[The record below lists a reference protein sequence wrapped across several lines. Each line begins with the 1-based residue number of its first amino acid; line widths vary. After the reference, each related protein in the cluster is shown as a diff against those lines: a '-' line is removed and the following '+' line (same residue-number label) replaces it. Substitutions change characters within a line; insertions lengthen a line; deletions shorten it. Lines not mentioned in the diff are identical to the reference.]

1 MGARRALAPK
11 ARTGRALRM
20 LKAATSEPRPTSAT
34 RSSGM
39 RLSWHGRLVVALLM
53 LPGVAAALFSLYLPN
68 SDQGGVF
75 SVAALTFYLG
85 ALVVLT
91 APAWAVMHAFWVPSL
106 RAAADD
112 AAWRERRPLHR
123 PRRVVA
129 TVLGLV
135 VANLVAS
142 YWFGRLA
149 ESAVI
154 ETVTMELFGLAAG
167 MHIALLIRHAGS
179 STVDS

>member
-1 MGARRALAPK
+1 M

-20 LKAATSEPRPTSAT
+20 LKAATSEPRPTPAT

-39 RLSWHGRLVVALLM
+39 RLSWRGRLVVAILLV
-53 LPGVAAALFSLYLPN
+53 PGVAAALFSLYLPN

-91 APAWAVMHAFWVPSL
+91 APAWAVMHAYWVPSL
-106 RAAADD
+106 RHRSDEQT
-112 AAWRERRPLHR
+112 WRERRPEHR
-123 PRRVVA
+123 PPRVVT

-135 VANLVAS
+135 LANGLAT
-142 YWFGRLA
+142 YWFGSLA
-149 ESAVI
+149 ARSEV
-154 ETVTMELFGLAAG
+154 ELVTMGLFGLATVT
-167 MHIALLIRHAGS
+167 HVALLIRHRW
-179 STVDS
+179 

>member
-1 MGARRALAPK
+1 M

-20 LKAATSEPRPTSAT
+20 LKAATPGPRPTPAT

-39 RLSWHGRLVVALLM
+39 RLSWRGRLVVAVLL

-75 SVAALTFYLG
+75 SVAALSFYLG

-91 APAWAVMHAFWVPSL
+91 APAWVVLHAFWVPSL
-106 RAAADD
+106 RAADD
-112 AAWRERRPLHR
+112 EAAWRERRPGHR
-123 PRRVVA
+123 PPRVVA

-135 VANLVAS
+135 VANGLATF
-142 YWFGRLA
+142 WFGVLA
-149 ESAVI
+149 THSEI
-154 ETVTMELFGLAAG
+154 EQVTMGLFGLATVA
-167 MHIALLIRHAGS
+167 HVALLTRHRW
-179 STVDS
+179 

>member
-11 ARTGRALRM
+11 ARTGRALRL
-20 LKAATSEPRPTSAT
+20 LKAATSEPRPTPAT

-39 RLSWHGRLVVALLM
+39 RLSWRGRLVVALFL

-75 SVAALTFYLG
+75 SVAALTFYVG

-106 RAAADD
+106 RAADD
-112 AAWRERRPLHR
+112 EAAWRERRPDDR

-135 VANLVAS
+135 VANGLAT
-142 YWFGRLA
+142 YWFGQLA
-149 ESAVI
+149 AHAEV
-154 ETVTMELFGLAAG
+154 EQVTMGLFGLATVT
-167 MHIALLIRHAGS
+167 HVALLIRHRR
-179 STVDS
+179 